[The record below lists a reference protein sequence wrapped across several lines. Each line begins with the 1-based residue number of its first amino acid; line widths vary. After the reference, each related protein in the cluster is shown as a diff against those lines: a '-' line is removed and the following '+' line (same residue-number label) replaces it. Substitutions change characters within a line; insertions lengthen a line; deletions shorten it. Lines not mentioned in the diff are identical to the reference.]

1 MSVAVVG
8 AGGHARVVIAAL
20 RASGTE
26 ILGVFDDAPA
36 RETNTF
42 EGLRII
48 GLVERLLDL
57 SAPVH
62 IAIGSNS
69 VRREIAGRLGKRRWA
84 RVVHPSAVIDQ
95 DSEVL
100 AGTLIGMGALV
111 QIGVR
116 IGTHTII
123 NTGVIIEHD
132 CSIGD
137 FCHLAPGSILA
148 GAASVEDGAFLGLG
162 ARVLPGVRI
171 GRDAVVGAGAVV
183 TRDVAAGATVVGVP
197 ARTMKDR
204 K

>member
-20 RASGTE
+20 RASGAE

-36 RETNTF
+36 GETGTF
-42 EGLRII
+42 EGLRIM
-48 GLVERLLDL
+48 GVVERLRDL

-62 IAIGSNS
+62 IALGSNS
-69 VRREIAGRLGKRRWA
+69 VRREIAGRLGERHWSS
-84 RVVHPSAVIDQ
+84 VVHPSAVIDQ

-100 AGTLIGMGALV
+100 AGTLIGMGALIQV
-111 QIGVR
+111 GACIGN
-116 IGTHTII
+116 HTII

-132 CSIGD
+132 CSVGD

-148 GAASVEDGAFLGLG
+148 GAVRVEDGAFLGLG

-197 ARTMKDR
+197 ARTLKDR
-204 K
+204 E